1 MDVDLERIRL
11 RAYEIWESE
20 GRRGDPMEHW
30 LRAERE
36 MRPGPGAGATVEAA
50 RPADAAAALEA
61 ITAADSA
68 PKKRAAKAPVAA
80 KAPAAAKPAP
90 KAPAKAAVE
99 GPETIALEILP
110 DARSFLLLPETLLT
124 SDLAPLY
131 GRPPDA
137 RLPGA

>member
-36 MRPGPGAGATVEAA
+36 VRPGPGAGATVESA

-61 ITAADSA
+61 ITAAQAA
-68 PKKRAAKAPVAA
+68 PKKRAAA
-80 KAPAAAKPAP
+80 KAPATQASATQAPAATKPATKSSAKASAGTEPALPAAATAAPRAAKATRS
-90 KAPAKAAVE
+90 AARKE
-99 GPETIALEILP
+99 P
-110 DARSFLLLPETLLT
+110 
-124 SDLAPLY
+124 
-131 GRPPDA
+131 
-137 RLPGA
+137 